1 MTSTQLKKHLLN
13 NPDIIIR
20 VLEELDCHSIKH
32 IPNKRIM
39 AALPDG
45 DNATSIQILL
55 ENEMLITVVHTRS
68 DYKGGDIF
76 NFIEYMKG
84 CSFRNAFM
92 FIARIS
98 NVKIDFTYK
107 PKVKNETFEF
117 LSKFTKGGL
126 RVDSEENIALDESVL
141 NEYIKTAHQMFL
153 DDNLSIDSQY
163 KFGIHYDLYGQR
175 ILIPIKDLEGNL
187 ITIKGRTVVEDYD
200 DKGIEKYIAYYPYH
214 ARKLLYGY
222 YENYWDILKKNEIIL
237 VESEKAVIQ
246 ADGYGI
252 NNAVAISKKKI
263 SDEQLYRIISLNVD
277 VVLAFDKD
285 VSLEELKA
293 MSEEFKGLCRV
304 YAIYDIKGLL
314 NGKDSPFDKGETTWN
329 ELYKNK
335 IRIL

>member
-20 VLEELDCHSIKH
+20 VLEELDCHGIKH

-55 ENEMLITVVHTRS
+55 ENEALITVIHTRS

-84 CSFRNAFM
+84 CPFRNAFM

-126 RVDSEENIALDESVL
+126 RVDSEENIVLDESVL
-141 NEYIKTAHQMFL
+141 NEYIQTAHQMFL

-175 ILIPIKDLEGNL
+175 ILIPIRDLEGNL
-187 ITIKGRTVVEDYD
+187 ITIKGRTVAEDYD

-222 YENYWDILKKNEIIL
+222 YENYWDIIGKNEIIL
-237 VESEKAVIQ
+237 AESEKAVIQ
-246 ADGYGI
+246 ADGYDT
-252 NNAVAISKKKI
+252 NNVVAISKKKI
-263 SDEQLYRIISLNVD
+263 SDEQLYGIISLNVD

-293 MSEEFKGLCRV
+293 ISEEFKGLCRV

-314 NGKDSPFDKGETTWN
+314 SGKDSPFDKGETVWN